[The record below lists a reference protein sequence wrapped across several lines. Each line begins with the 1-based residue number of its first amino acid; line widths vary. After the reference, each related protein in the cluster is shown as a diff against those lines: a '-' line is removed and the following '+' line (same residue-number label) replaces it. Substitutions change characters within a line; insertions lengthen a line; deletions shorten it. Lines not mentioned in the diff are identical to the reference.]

1 MAENDKLARLNI
13 LLVGKTG
20 VGKST
25 LINKVFGEEL
35 AKADVGRPVTKSIHE
50 IRAENSP
57 LVIYD
62 TPGLELDGEN
72 SADNLL
78 KEVVELVQTRIR
90 SGDQNRAI
98 HCVWYCINTLSSR
111 LEGAETEFLK
121 NFTEKT
127 KQFNVPV
134 IIVLT
139 QALRKMDA
147 EELKNRIESKKL
159 PIIRVI
165 PVLAEDYPVGD
176 NMMVKAYGL
185 DELIDVVFD
194 VLPDI
199 QKNTLA
205 AVQVAN
211 LEMKRKVAR
220 KAVTLAAAAAAA
232 TGAAPIPFSDAALLV
247 PTQVAM
253 LLRVTAIFRL
263 PIQKAALT
271 TIATT
276 ILGTVGTT
284 VVGKTVVSNVLK
296 LIPGVGSVAG
306 GAISATTAAALTSA
320 LGNAYINILM
330 KISRGEME
338 VNDLSTKEG
347 QEALKR
353 AFKEQMKSKKKEQ

>member
-35 AKADVGRPVTKSIHE
+35 AKAGVGRPVTKSIHE

-78 KEVVELVQTRIR
+78 KEVVELVQSRIR
-90 SGDQNRAI
+90 GGDQNRAI

-176 NMMVKAYGL
+176 NMMIKAYGL
-185 DELIDVVFD
+185 DELIDIVFD

-211 LEMKRKVAR
+211 LEMKRKAAR
-220 KAVTLAAAAAAA
+220 IAVTLAAAAAAA

-253 LLRVTAIFRL
+253 LMRITAIYRI
-263 PIQKAALT
+263 PVQKAVLT
-271 TIATT
+271 TIATAAV
-276 ILGTVGTT
+276 GTVGTT
-284 VVGKTVVSNVLK
+284 ILGKTIVSNALK
-296 LIPGVGSVAG
+296 FIPGVGTVAG
-306 GAISATTAAALTSA
+306 GAISATTAAALTTA
-320 LGNAYINILM
+320 LGNTYIGLM
-330 KISRGEME
+330 TKIARGEMKTA
-338 VNDLSTKEG
+338 DLSTKEG
-347 QEALKR
+347 QEAFKR
-353 AFKEQMKSKKKEQ
+353 EFKAQMRARKN